1 PPVPAAGSV
10 APAPATADSTATAS
24 PAAQRLVA
32 ALEPALARA
41 QALSRVQVEPQAGGA
56 VNNVFNVSVTL
67 QGGPGAQAPDPLA
80 LEQALSELLY
90 AAARRHGLEI

>member
-1 PPVPAAGSV
+1 M
-10 APAPATADSTATAS
+10 TTAS
-24 PAAQRLVA
+24 PLAQRLA
-32 ALEPALARA
+32 AAIEPALVRA
-41 QALSRVQVEPQAGGA
+41 QALSRTPPASAPEGGGA

-67 QGGPGAQAPDPLA
+67 QGGAGAQAPDPLA